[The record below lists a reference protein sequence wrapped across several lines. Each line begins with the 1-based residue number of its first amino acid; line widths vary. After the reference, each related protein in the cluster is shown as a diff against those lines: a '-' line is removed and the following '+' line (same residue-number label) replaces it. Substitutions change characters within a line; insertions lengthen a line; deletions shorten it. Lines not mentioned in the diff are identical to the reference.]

1 MGLNLDWV
9 TIGSIVAVAICVLII
24 VYLAF
29 KVKGL
34 MDKDA
39 EAHRK

>member
-1 MGLNLDWV
+1 MNIDAVVLGSALTVALS
-9 TIGSIVAVAICVLII
+9 TIIV

-34 MDKDA
+34 MNKDA
-39 EAHRK
+39 DSHK